1 MTWRCSGFQEFRS
14 SIENAVVRKVDD
26 FENNGQLNFFMNLF
40 FIEPQV
46 KKKSTR
52 QYLILFVHA
61 IRTSILLSVVPN
73 QDILFSKNKN
83 KIK

>member
-46 KKKSTR
+46 KKK
-52 QYLILFVHA
+52 INPPVF
-61 IRTSILLSVVPN
+61 
-73 QDILFSKNKN
+73 DIICSRHQN
-83 KIK
+83 